1 MSDFHDG
8 IHIDPKSGL
17 KLNRAKRRQLKKLA
31 DKVDRITQA
40 DRRFFERFPHR
51 QHRIRLASQAEIE
64 QQALLDGKP
73 PFVPPGYHLFAIIRN
88 VSPGYRLRL
97 FAPGPPSVD
106 TDAPEDIV
114 RGVWEAAATPKV
126 WEIEAQT
133 RKMAERQT

>member
-1 MSDFHDG
+1 MSE
-8 IHIDPKSGL
+8 IRLS
-17 KLNRAKRRQLKKLA
+17 RAKRRQMQKLA
-31 DKVDRITQA
+31 DRIDRITQA

-51 QHRIRLASQAEIE
+51 EHRIRLASQAEIE
-64 QQALLDGKP
+64 QQTLIGGKP
-73 PFVPPGYHLFAIIRN
+73 PWVPQSYHLFAIIR
-88 VSPGYRLRL
+88 SIAPGYRLRL

-114 RGVWEAAATPKV
+114 RGVWEEAATPKV

>member
-1 MSDFHDG
+1 MSG
-8 IHIDPKSGL
+8 IRL
-17 KLNRAKRRQLKKLA
+17 TRAQRRQMQKLA

-51 QHRIRLASQAEIE
+51 KHRIRLASQAEIE
-64 QQALLDGKP
+64 QQALLEGEP
-73 PFVPPGYHLFAIIRN
+73 PWVPQGYLLFAIIRN
-88 VSPGYRLRL
+88 VSPGFRLH
-97 FAPGPPSVD
+97 
-106 TDAPEDIV
+106 APEDIV